1 MAYKILIVDDNITNL
16 DILVELLDQYDVL
29 EATNGK
35 DALEILKLEQVD
47 LMILDVVMP
56 DMDGFELCN
65 IIKQDPRSK
74 NTPVIFIT
82 GKVDDQSITKGFE
95 LGGVDYITKPFNAAE
110 IQARVKNHL
119 KLNQTINQ
127 LKQLS
132 NDIMTNTKFATIGQM
147 AAGITHEINT
157 PLTYIKGTLEMCRDD
172 IDQIEKSSLKNTLLE
187 DSKTI
192 LDGIN
197 RIAIIIES
205 MKEISSD
212 QKLEKTAINI
222 YDTIITVLVMI
233 YNRSKHISNIYINGV
248 IFDINNIDKNTYTL
262 YANAHKQKLEQVW
275 TIILN
280 NALDE
285 LEKTGNFNH
294 NKIDINLNNN
304 QSNLVIE
311 ISNNG
316 GAIDDN
322 ILKNIFEPFIT
333 NKSHKG
339 IGIGLSVAKKIID
352 EHNGTIDVRCNSNT
366 TTFKVKI

>member
-95 LGGVDYITKPFNAAE
+95 LGGVDYITKLFNAAE

-187 DSKTI
+187 D
-192 LDGIN
+192 
-197 RIAIIIES
+197 R
-205 MKEISSD
+205 
-212 QKLEKTAINI
+212 
-222 YDTIITVLVMI
+222 
-233 YNRSKHISNIYINGV
+233 R
-248 IFDINNIDKNTYTL
+248 L
-262 YANAHKQKLEQVW
+262 Y
-275 TIILN
+275 
-280 NALDE
+280 
-285 LEKTGNFNH
+285 
-294 NKIDINLNNN
+294 
-304 QSNLVIE
+304 
-311 ISNNG
+311 
-316 GAIDDN
+316 
-322 ILKNIFEPFIT
+322 
-333 NKSHKG
+333 
-339 IGIGLSVAKKIID
+339 
-352 EHNGTIDVRCNSNT
+352 
-366 TTFKVKI
+366 